1 LQLGCGRPVFD
12 PIFSPERR
20 PELTADEAAKPPI
33 KVGKTRLISM
43 SDLDRRTKA
52 AQVALETREAIISD
66 LGGADQLSTLER
78 LAAEHAALSAA
89 VTQDAYAR
97 WLQGQEVSLPE
108 IATIQNVFLR
118 IAGALGFSRRARDV
132 TPDLSSYL
140 ARAQKTAEGPTD
152 VAGRPEPS

>member
-1 LQLGCGRPVFD
+1 MA
-12 PIFSPERR
+12 
-20 PELTADEAAKPPI
+20 ADEAAKPPI
-33 KVGKTRLISM
+33 RAGKTRLISM

-78 LAAEHAALSAA
+78 RAAEHAALAAA

-108 IATIQNVFLR
+108 ISTIQNVFLR
-118 IAGALGFSRRARDV
+118 IAGALGFNRRAKDV
-132 TPDLSSYL
+132 TPSISEYLS
-140 ARAQKTAEGPTD
+140 RETADGPT
-152 VAGRPEPS
+152 